1 MPHGITAEVIKLAV
15 IANPGPRINSHLL
28 AEVGIISSFIINFN
42 PSARGCNKPKGP
54 ALFGPGRS
62 CKMAAT
68 FLSPNVVYKVI
79 NKVVSTIMT
88 IKINFSIIIAQSNA
102 SSVIL

>member
-1 MPHGITAEVIKLAV
+1 M
-15 IANPGPRINSHLL
+15 
-28 AEVGIISSFIINFN
+28 INFK

-68 FLSPNVVYKVI
+68 FLSPKVVYKVI

-102 SSVIL
+102 SSVILYVLGVIRIIVKSISMRRAFYFTQTNRR